1 MHFCVYYSIFIL
13 ETFFVKTGIVKRRVR
28 ELMGRVAAL
37 VKYFMN
43 GLIPFLEDNR
53 TSNKTMP
60 LATQQ

>member
-1 MHFCVYYSIFIL
+1 
-13 ETFFVKTGIVKRRVR
+13 
-28 ELMGRVAAL
+28 MGRVAAL
-37 VKYFMN
+37 VKYYMN